1 MAKAPEPD
9 YRKGEHTQIALMAQ
23 DVRYMREAMADMKQD
38 ISDLKNELEGKYVTQ
53 EAFMPV
59 QRLVYGLVGVVLLS
73 VIGALVAIVV
83 RTPK

>member
-38 ISDLKNELEGKYVTQ
+38 ISDLKNELEGRYVTKESFEPIQ
-53 EAFMPV
+53 K
-59 QRLVYGLVGVVLLS
+59 LVYGLVSVILIA

-83 RTPK
+83 RTP